1 MLHVNA
7 FVFKGR
13 KTAGKA
19 LDTVEEQAPGARA
32 WVDDV
37 AVISRGKHGFVRINS
52 TWAQSDESTAVGAGF
67 GAITG
72 GLIGSMMGPQG
83 AVAGALGG
91 GAISGLMGSGIDL
104 AVEDP
109 RLEEFA
115 SKLDD
120 DSSALVLV
128 ADEPTIADFSSAVEP
143 MDATLIKTELNEHD
157 VKSLREALK
166 ASKKRRTS

>member
-19 LDTVEEQAPGARA
+19 LDTLDEQAPNARR
-32 WVDDV
+32 WIDDV

-72 GLIGSMMGPQG
+72 GLIGAMMGPQG

-91 GAISGLMGSGIDL
+91 AGLYGLMGATVDM

-109 RLEEFA
+109 RLDELA
-115 SKLDD
+115 AKLED

-128 ADEPTIADFSSAVEP
+128 ADEPTAADFVSAVEP
-143 MDATLIKTELNEHD
+143 LDATLIETELNEHD
-157 VKSLREALK
+157 VKSLREHLK
-166 ASKKRRTS
+166 ANRKRRSS